1 MKNNQD
7 TDEKL
12 IKPNMK
18 WHQLK
23 QKQQIIVSTLLRDLY
38 IMFVLENNRKPSK
51 VEKQVI
57 VGKVCSELQEKE
69 IFIAASDVTKY
80 FESKLSNYDKSIEKS
95 KLMD

>member
-7 TDEKL
+7 TAEKL

-38 IMFVLENNRKPSK
+38 IMFVLENKRKPSK
-51 VEKQVI
+51 SEKQLI

-69 IFIAASDVTKY
+69 IFISASDVTKY
-80 FESKLSNYDKSIEKS
+80 FESKLSNYDKSIERS

>member
-1 MKNNQD
+1 MNNNQD
-7 TDEKL
+7 TAEKL

-38 IMFVLENNRKPSK
+38 IMFVLENRRKPSK
-51 VEKQVI
+51 GEKQVI